1 MRGEAAKRETR
12 QRKIGQVISNER
24 GYFTA
29 RGRRTVIRTRRFS
42 MGIIPAMIPSSP
54 PLFFPPS
61 SRITEFHRETGYRGS
76 VAFNAE
82 SLPLSLPPPSVPHS
96 FLSFSNIFNAVL
108 IIHFVRRVVHVFVS
122 IICSRRRWKIIDDRF
137 YTLATPL
144 GIITPKDS
152 SFLYTRENRG
162 GEKEEEGGRG

>member
-1 MRGEAAKRETR
+1 MVTKLRAGEGGGRGKRGEGGYVRGEAAKRETR

-82 SLPLSLPPPSVPHS
+82 SLPLSPP
-96 FLSFSNIFNAVL
+96 L
-108 IIHFVRRVVHVFVS
+108 
-122 IICSRRRWKIIDDRF
+122 C
-137 YTLATPL
+137 
-144 GIITPKDS
+144 S
-152 SFLYTRENRG
+152 SFFPLFFEYFQRGINNTFRSSCRPCFRINYLLEKKMEDNR
-162 GEKEEEGGRG
+162 